1 MGAPFDHFLLTR
13 FSAVM
18 APDAAPASE
27 DWLYY
32 RLGFFV
38 DAALPSV
45 LSQRGGQGFEWLVLL
60 DDRCSAGFRDEV
72 EELAQGTFTPI
83 WTHEPF
89 RRDSFAEHV
98 AVRSHAPFVITTRMD
113 SDDAIA
119 VDFMASVQAQFVEQP
134 QLFVGF
140 PRGIQIERSGAVH
153 RCDVL
158 SNPFLSLIEA
168 RRDGEP
174 PATVYVTKHARARG
188 HGRLREVAAP
198 PMWAQV
204 LHGSN
209 VSNIVNGVRVHPRV
223 VGERFEIDLG
233 YDASP
238 SRTVLARGRVRQLGR
253 LTSLW
258 AAHPG
263 ELTKA
268 AEATAWT
275 LRGTHERAQ
284 ESGAPTLT
292 DRVQDWEQETRRRL
306 RDARWSLKR
315 WANERLPVREGLV
328 GGELDDV
335 LGRDRVVVLAE
346 WSAGAAVRPDA
357 LRAARAWADAG
368 FGVLVVAARDPW
380 VRLRHTDVPIGVA
393 VTRRGNTAYDFGSW
407 AYALRT
413 WPELAHQDL
422 VVLTNDSLIGPLAPL
437 DELLGRL
444 VNSTTDVWGATA
456 NRWPAEHLQSYLL
469 AFRGGVLARG
479 PLATFWSDVT
489 ALESKSA
496 VVRAYE
502 VGLTEAVDRGG
513 LTRDVG
519 WSHAELGVPETV
531 DLTLHGWHELLDAGF
546 PFVKRILVT
555 GPQFAQQRPAVE
567 QAVVEAIADADRRS
581 G

>member
-60 DDRCSAGFRDEV
+60 DDRCSTGFREEI
-72 EELAQGTFTPI
+72 EELAEGAFTPI
-83 WTHEPF
+83 WTHETF

-98 AVRSHAPFVITTRMD
+98 AARSHTPFVITTRMD

-119 VDFMASVQAQFVEQP
+119 VDFMASVQAQFAEQAR
-134 QLFVGF
+134 LFVDF

-153 RCDVL
+153 RSDVL
-158 SNPFLSLIEA
+158 SSPFLSLVGA
-168 RRDGEP
+168 GAPRAPDPHP
-174 PATVYVTKHARARG
+174 PPPGAGG

-209 VSNIVNGVRVHPRV
+209 VSNIVNGIRVHPRV

-238 SRTVLARGRVRQLGR
+238 SSATLARGRVRQLGR
-253 LTSLW
+253 LASLW

-263 ELTKA
+263 ELSKA
-268 AEATAWT
+268 AEAAAWT
-275 LRGTHERAQ
+275 LRGTHERPQ

-306 RDARWSLKR
+306 RDTRWSMTR
-315 WANERLPVREGLV
+315 WANERLPVREELV
-328 GGELDDV
+328 GGDLDDV

-357 LRAARAWADAG
+357 LRAAHAWADAG

-380 VRLRHTDVPIGVA
+380 VRLRSSDVPTGVA
-393 VTRRGNTAYDFGSW
+393 GVRRGNTAYDFGSW
-407 AYALRT
+407 AHALRS
-413 WPELAHQDL
+413 WPRLAHKDL

-444 VNSTTDVWGATA
+444 AASTTDVWGATA

-469 AFRGGVLARG
+469 AFRGGVLSRE
-479 PLATFWSDVT
+479 PLSGFLAGVT
-489 ALESKSA
+489 GLESKSA
-496 VVRAYE
+496 VVRTYE
-502 VGLTEAVDRGG
+502 VGLTETVDRAC
-513 LTRDVG
+513 LSRDVG
-519 WSHAELGVPETV
+519 WSHAELGLPETV
-531 DLTLHGWHELLDAGF
+531 DLTLHGWHELLEAGF
-546 PFVKRILVT
+546 PFVKRVLTT
-555 GPQFAQQRPAVE
+555 GSQFVQHRP
-567 QAVVEAIADADRRS
+567 AVVEAIADAGRRS